1 VFRNSAR
8 LSKAFEHVAVVKPV
22 CNGDMVDSH
31 APGHYS
37 KISIVRRIH
46 IHHLTRYHYAETV
59 TLLPH
64 KLHLRPRDGHDI
76 RVQSSKLNISPEF
89 RIHWTRDVYGNSVAV
104 VSFLQAAKELSIAS
118 EVVVE
123 HYEEQPLDFVLE
135 DYARFFPFDYDPK
148 EQIDLA
154 PYKSPV
160 YEQDQAMV
168 KAWIADV
175 CKPGNKVDT
184 ISMLTLLNT
193 NIANG
198 NRYQVREEPG
208 VQSPAQTLSTGTG
221 SCRDFATLFI
231 ESCRH
236 CGLASR
242 FISGYA
248 LNETA
253 TPWDT
258 ATHAWAEVYLPGSGW
273 RGFDPTSG
281 LLVSGD
287 HIAVAVHRHPEAIP
301 PVSGSFVGTGN
312 AQPILTVEVS
322 VAPIAE

>member
-1 VFRNSAR
+1 
-8 LSKAFEHVAVVKPV
+8 
-22 CNGDMVDSH
+22 
-31 APGHYS
+31 
-37 KISIVRRIH
+37 VRRLQ
-46 IHHLTRYHYAETV
+46 IHHLTRYQYAETV
-59 TLLPH
+59 KLLPH
-64 KLHLRPRDGHDI
+64 TLHLRPRDGHDI

-89 RIHWTRDVYGNSVAV
+89 RIHWKRDVYGNSVAV
-104 VSFLQAAKELSIAS
+104 VEFTRDANELVIAS

-123 HYEEQPLDFVLE
+123 NYEEQPLDFVLE
-135 DYARFFPFDYDPK
+135 DYARFFPFEYDPG

-154 PYKSPV
+154 PYKTPI

-168 KAWIADV
+168 SEWVADL
-175 CKPGNKVDT
+175 CNPANKVDT
-184 ISMLTLLNT
+184 ITMLTTLNT

-198 NRYQVREEPG
+198 YRYQLREEEG
-208 VQSPAQTLSTGTG
+208 VQSPSQTLSSGTG

-242 FISGYA
+242 FISGYVR
-248 LNETA
+248 NESA
-253 TPWDT
+253 DPWST

-301 PVSGSFVGTGN
+301 PISGSFVGTKN
-312 AQPILTVEVS
+312 AEPTLTVEVT
-322 VAPIAE
+322 VAPVAQ

>member
-1 VFRNSAR
+1 MR
-8 LSKAFEHVAVVKPV
+8 HI
-22 CNGDMVDSH
+22 
-31 APGHYS
+31 
-37 KISIVRRIH
+37 KIR
-46 IHHLTRYHYAETV
+46 HLTHYQYAEAV

-64 KLHLRPRDGHDI
+64 SLHLRPRDGHDI
-76 RVQSSKLNISPEF
+76 RVLSSKLDISPKF
-89 RIHWTRDVYGNSVAV
+89 HIHWKRDVYGNSVAV
-104 VSFLQAAKELSIAS
+104 VNFLEAATELSIVS

-123 HYEEQPLDFVLE
+123 NYEEQPLNFVLE
-135 DYARFFPFDYDPK
+135 ENARFFPFEYDAS

-160 YEQDQAMV
+160 YEQDRDMV
-168 KAWIADV
+168 SAWIANF
-175 CKPGNKVDT
+175 CNPGNKVDT
-184 ISMLTLLNT
+184 ISMLTTLNT

-198 NRYQVREEPG
+198 FRYQVREEPG
-208 VQSPAQTLSTGTG
+208 VQSPSQTLSSGTG

-242 FISGYA
+242 FISGYVR
-248 LNETA
+248 NETA
-253 TPWDT
+253 APWNT

-301 PVSGSFVGTGN
+301 PVSGSFIATGN
-312 AQPILTVEVS
+312 ALPQLTVEVR
-322 VAPIAE
+322 VAPIEE

>member
-1 VFRNSAR
+1 
-8 LSKAFEHVAVVKPV
+8 
-22 CNGDMVDSH
+22 M
-31 APGHYS
+31 
-37 KISIVRRIH
+37 RRIH

-89 RIHWTRDVYGNSVAV
+89 NIHWTRDVYGNSVAV
-104 VSFLQAAKELSIAS
+104 VTFLQAAKELSIAS

-135 DYARFFPFDYDPK
+135 DYARFFPFDYDPG

-160 YEQDQAMV
+160 YEQDQAIV
-168 KAWIADV
+168 NAWIADV
-175 CKPGNKVDT
+175 CNPGNKVDT
-184 ISMLTLLNT
+184 ITMLTMLNT

-198 NRYQVREEPG
+198 HRYQVREEPG

-253 TPWDT
+253 APWNT

-281 LLVSGD
+281 QLVSGD
-287 HIAVAVHRHPEAIP
+287 HIAVA
-301 PVSGSFVGTGN
+301 
-312 AQPILTVEVS
+312 
-322 VAPIAE
+322 AE

>member
-1 VFRNSAR
+1 MRR
-8 LSKAFEHVAVVKPV
+8 L
-22 CNGDMVDSH
+22 
-31 APGHYS
+31 
-37 KISIVRRIH
+37 R
-46 IHHLTRYHYAETV
+46 IHHLTRYQYAETV
-59 TLLPH
+59 TLGPH
-64 KLHLRPRDGHDI
+64 ILHLRPRDGHDI
-76 RVQSSKLNISPEF
+76 RVQSSKLDISPGF
-89 RIHWTRDVYGNSVAV
+89 RIHWKRDVYDNSVAV
-104 VSFLQAAKELSIAS
+104 VDFQQSARELTIAS

-123 HYEEQPLDFVLE
+123 NYEEQPLDFVLE
-135 DYARFFPFDYDPK
+135 DYARSFPFDYDPD

-168 KAWIADV
+168 NEWLADL
-175 CKPGNKVDT
+175 CNPANKVDT
-184 ISMLTLLNT
+184 INMLTTLNT

-198 NRYQVREEPG
+198 HRYHVREEPG
-208 VQSPAQTLSTGTG
+208 VQSPSQTLSSGTG

-242 FISGYA
+242 FISGYVR
-248 LNETA
+248 NETFA
-253 TPWDT
+253 PWNT

-287 HIAVAVHRHPEAIP
+287 HIAVAVHRHPEAVP

-312 AQPILTVEVS
+312 AQPIMTVEVN
-322 VAPIAE
+322 VAPVAE